1 MIFSPSTLR
10 FRRVS
15 VAFKLIM
22 AYLPSH
28 NRLWVKTL
36 LLLATLSGILSPAVA
51 KEITP
56 YSGKYNVGASK
67 QVIAINEPDV
77 FTPGNVST
85 SFLVTLF
92 YPTLEEPDVP
102 GTTPYLTKVS
112 AKQFEEYLQ
121 FPNGTLAN
129 YTTRVQWDAPFA
141 ETLLQDEGS
150 ASPTLLFGPGLG
162 GPPCE
167 CYTLLLSEL
176 ASKGFTVA
184 AFDHTYEQPYVQ
196 YPNGSGYYGPPLDH
210 AWTMEEALTAIEHR
224 INDTFAFVDAWPRL
238 AKKLG
243 FASTTDSFGTFGH
256 SVGGSAALEF
266 ARRVDQSL
274 VPAGINL
281 DGAFWGKLNSSAADV
296 ARPSLLLGFEGHA
309 STHYEPTWDTYTEAQ
324 SNWWR
329 IIEVNGTRH
338 HDWSDLTFWKELDP
352 PVQLNVGNISSGR
365 MVEIE
370 TSLVAAFFNWM
381 LWGNDESALFDE
393 PGLFYPDIVLVAG
406 ADATLDDQPGWLD

>member
-1 MIFSPSTLR
+1 MIH
-10 FRRVS
+10 
-15 VAFKLIM
+15 
-22 AYLPSH
+22 LPSRSDLRR
-28 NRLWVKTL
+28 NTL
-36 LLLATLSGILSPAVA
+36 LLLAVLWSTLSPAVA
-51 KEITP
+51 DEIPP
-56 YSGKYNVGASK
+56 YSGKYNVGAAK

-77 FTPGNVST
+77 FAPGNVST

-92 YPTLEEPDVP
+92 YPTLQEPDVP
-102 GTTPYLTKVS
+102 GTTPYLTEVT

-129 YTTRVQWDAPFA
+129 FTTRVQWGAPFA

-184 AFDHTYEQPYVQ
+184 AFDHTYEQPYVL
-196 YPNGSGYYGPPLDH
+196 YPNGSEYYGPPLDY
-210 AWTMEEALTAIEHR
+210 AWSADEARTAIEHR
-224 INDTFAFVDAWPRL
+224 INDTFAFIDAWPKL

-256 SVGGSAALEF
+256 SIGGAAALAF
-266 ARRVDQSL
+266 AQLVDQSL

-309 STHYEPTWDTYTEAQ
+309 GSHVDSSWDIYTEAQ
-324 SNWWR
+324 SSWWR
-329 IIEVNGTRH
+329 IIEVNGTLH
-338 HDWSDLTFWKELDP
+338 SDWSDITFWKELDP
-352 PVQLNVGNISSGR
+352 PVKTNTGNISGER
-365 MVEIE
+365 MVEVE
-370 TSLVAAFFNWM
+370 TSLVAGFFNWT
-381 LWGNDESALFDE
+381 LWGKDESELFDNPE
-393 PGLFYPDIVLVAG
+393 IFFSETVLVAG
-406 ADATLDDQPGWLD
+406 EYEILEN